1 MPQVQAWDH
10 GRYVIKGGYINNRA
24 LARAFVRQPRHIK
37 GSILECSGDTVE
49 AAMAKVAAE
58 LDRIAEEAVV
68 GRRTDLGSGLRIPAQ
83 GEFETALRCVAI
95 PAAVLDLLHV
105 HAIAPSWLPALE
117 DIARFGGMTDVA
129 TLIGAYERVS
139 TAIAAELDLAV
150 PPGLRLH
157 LVLSL
162 PDTTQPSSDAT
173 ADLQPELR
181 LALTSLL
188 GTTSSLLDKG
198 QMLGNL

>member
-24 LARAFVRQPRHIK
+24 LARTFVRKSRHIK
-37 GSILECSGDTVE
+37 GSILECSGDTVD
-49 AAMAKVAAE
+49 AAVAKVVAE
-58 LDRIAEEAVV
+58 LDRIAEAAVV
-68 GRRTDLGSGLRIPAQ
+68 GRRTDLGSGLRIPVQ

-105 HAIAPSWLPALE
+105 HAIGPSCLPALE
-117 DIARFGGMTDVA
+117 DIARFGGMPDVA

-139 TAIAAELDLAV
+139 TGITAELDLGV

-157 LVLSL
+157 LILSL
-162 PDTTQPSSDAT
+162 SDGTLPSSDAT
-173 ADLQPELR
+173 ADLQ
-181 LALTSLL
+181 
-188 GTTSSLLDKG
+188 
-198 QMLGNL
+198 